1 MLVDGEMWRPGDD
14 SKNDKSLLLEG
25 RINND
30 YPISKFHRLIE
41 YTVEHYAVTIIVGD
55 TGIGKSTQ
63 IPQYL
68 FPYWCYDDTIPNNK
82 IVISQPNAST
92 VIPCTKRV
100 QMEMKSTE
108 IVGYRVRYEDDPST
122 SSLDRTRKIL
132 YMTEHLLI
140 REATF
145 YDPYLS
151 SYSIIILDDVHER
164 SIYTDVLLGILK
176 KLLQQRSNKNDFRII
191 LCTATA
197 THAKT
202 LLEFLV
208 PSNNNNNNNNTSVVT
223 KPKKRKSKW
232 DNNQTTN
239 YNDDDNNEN
248 GKSLKGG
255 MIISVDERRQ
265 QERPVT
271 MFYSEKPKSD
281 YVRSAV
287 EVAFQIYTEGNILC
301 FLPCERD
308 IYFAIEMMKEM
319 LQEQAHW
326 QHSNPTKK

>member
-1 MLVDGEMWRPGDD
+1 
-14 SKNDKSLLLEG
+14 
-25 RINND
+25 
-30 YPISKFHRLIE
+30 
-41 YTVEHYAVTIIVGD
+41 
-55 TGIGKSTQ
+55 
-63 IPQYL
+63 
-68 FPYWCYDDTIPNNK
+68 
-82 IVISQPNAST
+82 
-92 VIPCTKRV
+92 
-100 QMEMKSTE
+100 MEMKSTE

-122 SSLDRTRKIL
+122 
-132 YMTEHLLI
+132 
-140 REATF
+140 

-176 KLLQQRSNKNDFRII
+176 TLLQQRFNKNAFRII

-197 THAKT
+197 THANI

-208 PSNNNNNNNNTSVVT
+208 PSNNNNNTSVVT

-281 YVRSAV
+281 YIRSAV
-287 EVAFQIYTEGNILC
+287 EVAFHIYTEGNILC